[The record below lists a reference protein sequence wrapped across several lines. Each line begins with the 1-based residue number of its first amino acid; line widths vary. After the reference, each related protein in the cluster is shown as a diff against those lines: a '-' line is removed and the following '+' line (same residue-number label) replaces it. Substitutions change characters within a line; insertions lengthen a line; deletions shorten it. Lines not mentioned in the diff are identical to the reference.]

1 MTHGSS
7 RVARLATRDFLQ
19 PLLCSVLKLFYRRI
33 EVTGREHLPADGPVV
48 FVLNHPNSLM
58 DPLVLLCRAGRPVS
72 FLAKEPL
79 FRTPLV
85 GALVRAMDSIPV
97 WRRMDQADT
106 TKNQATFAAA
116 RALLGMGGSLA
127 LFPEGQ
133 SHDAPRLLPFRTGA
147 ARIALGAAENGGLD
161 IVPAGLFYT
170 EKDAF
175 RSSVLLVFGPSV
187 HVDPIAMAE
196 DREPPPAIV
205 RPLTQRLEDALG
217 RLTLQADRHRALR
230 LVAAAEEILRTADED
245 PSRPTHLA
253 ARFAT
258 RQRLLEGYHRLRLE
272 EPQDLDRL
280 ERRLVRYH
288 AMLRAIGL
296 TPALLP
302 ASGYRAGRVLQV
314 TVRSLLVLLLLLPA
328 ALAGIVVNAP
338 AWFVIQWIARRYA
351 RRGVDV
357 RATYKVIAGLIL
369 YPLTWT
375 ALAVIGW
382 LRWGILGVT
391 VGLMLGL
398 PAGLAALLF
407 LERLQPLLG
416 GARGVALAVLGRRR
430 FLRLLAERRAI
441 RDELRELA
449 AKLGV

>member
-1 MTHGSS
+1 MTRDSS
-7 RVARLATRDFLQ
+7 RDSRLATRDFLQ

-33 EVTGREHLPADGPVV
+33 EVSGREHVPLDGRPLV

-106 TKNQATFAAA
+106 SKNQVTFAAA
-116 RALLGMGGSLA
+116 RALLAKGGTLA

-147 ARIALGAAENGGLD
+147 ARIALGAAQNGGLD

-175 RSSVLLVFGPSV
+175 RSNVLLVFGPPV
-187 HVDPIAMAE
+187 HVEPVGAGE
-196 DREPPPAIV
+196 DREPPADVV
-205 RPLTQRLEDALG
+205 RPLTQRLEAALG

-230 LVAAAEEILRTADED
+230 LVAAAEEILRSADED
-245 PSRPTHLA
+245 APRNLA

-258 RQRLLEGYHRLRLE
+258 SQRLLEGYHRLRVQAPRE
-272 EPQDLDRL
+272 LDRL
-280 ERRLVRYH
+280 ERRLVRYQATLH
-288 AMLRAIGL
+288 AIGL

-302 ASGYRAGRVLQV
+302 ASGYRAGRVIGV
-314 TVRSLLVLLLLLPA
+314 TVRSLVVLLLLLPA
-328 ALAGIVVNAP
+328 ALAGIVINAP
-338 AWFVIQWIARRYA
+338 AWFLITSIAARYA

-375 ALAVIGW
+375 VLAVIGW

-391 VGLMLGL
+391 IGLLLGL
-398 PAGLAALLF
+398 PAGLAALVF

-416 GARGVALAVLGRRR
+416 GARGVVLALLGRRR

-441 RDELRELA
+441 RDELRGLA
-449 AKLGV
+449 ARLGV